1 MFLLSEIIYIIDFKN
16 KDLKRYVVVI
26 LGSLRNWVCLCVGL
40 VFGRVGMIDLEFDSL

>member
-1 MFLLSEIIYIIDFKN
+1 MFLLSEIIYIID
-16 KDLKRYVVVI
+16 LKIYVVVI